1 MLTVERWTPIN
12 SAQSAWAK
20 GRMSS
25 SIRSRVLKI
34 QLQQRASTGW
44 TALQETVWKVWASRA
59 SL

>member
-12 SAQSAWAK
+12 SAQSAWVK

-44 TALQETVWKVWASRA
+44 TALQETVWKV
-59 SL
+59 